1 MFVNHIKNY
10 LTTTTYNNLYDL
22 KTKLTMHVL
31 PPHNPKVGGSNPSRA
46 TNLERALLK
55 ARPFFFFRFKQGRS
69 KHHVLDCGRST
80 KVNPGGSGAQSRC
93 QQQ

>member
-46 TNLERALLK
+46 TNKIKGLRQC
-55 ARPFFFFRFKQGRS
+55 RNPFFIPMQVSLNDAPIARQRRG
-69 KHHVLDCGRST
+69 VYE
-80 KVNPGGSGAQSRC
+80 A
-93 QQQ
+93 